1 MAVATGTALAIGA
14 GAGLL
19 GNYLGGK
26 EQGEAIKSAAETQAA
41 EQAKLLD
48 FQKQV
53 YGEGQPFRDV
63 SLQYAQTGAKT
74 LPSLYDY
81 VMNPQ
86 ISQGAQMAATEGQ
99 NMISQDAATAGS
111 PTSGPAQIAKSNFLA
126 RLMAGERDRQVGD
139 MFRLAG
145 FGGNASGMAEGATAQ
160 AGQLAQTGAGI
171 GGNIADLQVAQ
182 GNVKG
187 GLYNTIGQTAAQLPM
202 QYQLYNMM
210 NQPGGQTT
218 QQMPQSTNPYYF
230 PSMQQYP
237 GYGNSGGGWS

>member
-1 MAVATGTALAIGA
+1 MAIATGTGLAIAGGA
-14 GAGLL
+14 ALL
-19 GNYLGGK
+19 GGALGAK
-26 EQGEAIKSAAETQAA
+26 EQSKAIKSASNTQAA
-41 EQAKLLD
+41 EQQHLLD

-53 YGEGQPFRDV
+53 YGEGQPFRDI

-81 VMNPQ
+81 VMNPT
-86 ISQGAQMAATEGQ
+86 ISEGARMAATEGQ
-99 NMISQDAATAGS
+99 NLISQDAATAGS

-126 RLMAGERDRQVGD
+126 RLMASERDRQVGD

-145 FGGNASGMAEGATAQ
+145 FGGDASGMASGATGQ
-160 AGQLAQTGAGI
+160 AGQLAQGVAGI
-171 GGNIADLQVAQ
+171 GGNIANLQTSAGAVR
-182 GNVKG
+182 G
-187 GLYNTIGQTAAQLPM
+187 GMYNTIGQTVAQLPM

-210 NQPGGQTT
+210 QQPGGQTT

>member
-1 MAVATGTALAIGA
+1 MPAAIIGA
-14 GAGLL
+14 AVIGGAASYYGA
-19 GNYLGGK
+19 K
-26 EQGEAIKSAAETQAA
+26 EQGKAIKSAANTQAT
-41 EQAKLLD
+41 EQRRLLD

-53 YGEGQPFRDV
+53 YGEGQPFRDI
-63 SLQYAQTGAKT
+63 SLQYAQTGAKA

-86 ISQGAQMAATEGQ
+86 MSEGARMAATEGQ
-99 NMISQDAATAGS
+99 NLISQDAATAGS

-126 RLMAGERDRQVGD
+126 RLMASERDRQVGD

-145 FGGNASGMAEGATAQ
+145 FGGDASGMASGATGQAAGL
-160 AGQLAQTGAGI
+160 AGQAAGI
-171 GGNIADLQVAQ
+171 GGNIANLQMAQ
-182 GNVKG
+182 GAVKG

-202 QYQLYNMM
+202 QYQLYKLM
-210 NQPGGQTT
+210 NQPDGQTT